1 MARIRTI
8 KPEFWTDE
16 VVVKLPFEAR
26 LLFIGLWNF
35 CDDYGC
41 IKDEPGR
48 IQLQVFPGDASIDVC
63 ALIDLLVA
71 SELVERLSG
80 PSDARFLVMR
90 SWEKHQKVDNPSKIR
105 ALDSPRESYRK
116 IAIPSSSRRSVAMKY
131 GCKPGQRADAQCY
144 FCGAPGEI
152 WWPTTTNG
160 KPGSWVAFSELEI
173 DHFEPEKS
181 GGTSDGDNLVLS
193 CRCCNRSRRDRNAH
207 TFILKKPENNHALDT
222 DDRENNDECSR
233 AIASA
238 VDDSLGLAEEGKG
251 KEGNVKERK
260 GEKQKPAQQASSD
273 VQARPDPPAA
283 VPADRFD
290 AKRFLVEQGA
300 DQQTAADY
308 LELRK
313 AKKAASTRTALRAVV
328 AEAAKAGI
336 PVGVALTTCCARGWA
351 GFRADWVDP
360 KPRDGPAR
368 AQRFDP
374 VAHVNRNR
382 IRQSETASIIDITA
396 ERLA

>member
-181 GGTSDGDNLVLS
+181 GGRNLQMGRLKLFNAVQPEKLV
-193 CRCCNRSRRDRNAH
+193 RPLPGHFGRDSGKHAH
-207 TFILKKPENNHALDT
+207 
-222 DDRENNDECSR
+222 
-233 AIASA
+233 
-238 VDDSLGLAEEGKG
+238 
-251 KEGNVKERK
+251 
-260 GEKQKPAQQASSD
+260 Q
-273 VQARPDPPAA
+273 
-283 VPADRFD
+283 
-290 AKRFLVEQGA
+290 
-300 DQQTAADY
+300 
-308 LELRK
+308 RK
-313 AKKAASTRTALRAVV
+313 ASPTGTYRL
-328 AEAAKAGI
+328 
-336 PVGVALTTCCARGWA
+336 
-351 GFRADWVDP
+351 FRHS
-360 KPRDGPAR
+360 
-368 AQRFDP
+368 
-374 VAHVNRNR
+374 AHRNR
-382 IRQSETASIIDITA
+382 LHTSSLIRRLYGAGSI
-396 ERLA
+396 RLLWRSLSLEPVR